1 MANDCRYVA
10 YFDMLGFK
18 KALERD
24 HVKAWGALSD
34 LQACMESVLKESY
47 QISRNNETILA
58 CNRVK
63 GVIFSDTIMFFTLK
77 DQLEDL
83 LAILFC
89 STKFFTKSLASCIPL
104 QGGIS
109 HGNFSFNFDKQLYC
123 GEPLVKACKIAESPQ
138 WTGIVVDEKVAEIY
152 NAENLSI
159 NPPLITEWT
168 LELRDG
174 QFKKSWVINWP
185 QPFRESFTA
194 DFPITSEQYYRA
206 FESLYGKFDKQSPW
220 AQKKYDNTVFFIN
233 SILGCLPKP
242 PSDNSD
248 LNLKDQCFLKYQSYL
263 ADLGDKAIKKNPFEF
278 ICTLLRVSGCEDSNW
293 DTLAQAK
300 ETLKN
305 FNRYLQ
311 QAFREE
317 DYKAAN
323 NMGLVIYCYLVE
335 MTFGYELLLNTLR
348 CINGQKYTMWPF
360 LDDIRSCNK
369 KHKKPIPLSAKT
381 KFKKIKDLAQ
391 QLNEARL
398 VSIIDEVFND
408 EILYAVSRADYII
421 TDEYFRMR
429 EGGFPRQIELKEID
443 ELVYKCFAFYDALL
457 FWQNKW
463 LETLA
468 ERSPY
473 SKHPNYEVLELL
485 SENGRVNGFALHF
498 SNGHKASF
506 SRSGKSEL
514 VNIIINNDG
523 TISPTCGRIDLLEN
537 KWKIE
542 GKLAEEFGQNYN
554 KL

>member
-1 MANDCRYVA
+1 MANNCRYVA

-18 KALERD
+18 KALKRN
-24 HVKAWGALSD
+24 HVEAWRALSN
-34 LQACMESVLKESY
+34 LQDCRESVLKENY
-47 QISRNNETILA
+47 PVSRNDETTLA
-58 CNRVK
+58 SNHVR
-63 GVIFSDTIMFFTLK
+63 GVMFSDTILFFTLK

-83 LAILFC
+83 LSILLC
-89 STKFFTKSLASCIPL
+89 SSNFFTKSLSSGIPL

-109 HGNFSFNFDKQLYC
+109 HGKFSFNFDKQLYC
-123 GEPLVKACKIAESPQ
+123 GEPLVKACEIAESPQ
-138 WTGIVVDEKVAEIY
+138 WTGIVVDEIVAEKY
-152 NAENLSI
+152 NTKNLSI
-159 NPPLITEWT
+159 YPPLITEWK
-168 LELRDG
+168 LELIDG
-174 QFKKSWVINWP
+174 QFKKSWVVNWP
-185 QPFRESFTA
+185 QSFKVNSEA
-194 DFPITSEQYYRA
+194 DFPITIEQYYKP
-206 FESLYGKFDKQSPW
+206 FENLYGEFGKQSLW

-233 SILGCLPKP
+233 SILDCLPKP

-248 LNLKDQCFLKYQSYL
+248 LNLKDQYFLKYESYL
-263 ADLGDKAIKKNPFEF
+263 ADLGCKAIKKNPFEF

-293 DTLAQAK
+293 DILAQAK

-311 QAFREE
+311 QAYREE

-323 NMGLVIYCYLVE
+323 NMGLVMYCYLVE
-335 MTFGYELLLNTLR
+335 MTVGHELLLNTLR
-348 CINGQKYTMWPF
+348 CVNGQKYTMWPF
-360 LDDIRSCNK
+360 LDDIRSSNK

-408 EILYAVSRADYII
+408 EILCAVSHADYII

-429 EGGFPRQIELKEID
+429 EGGFSRQIELKEID

-473 SKHPNYEVLELL
+473 SKEPNYEVLELL

-498 SNGHKASF
+498 SNGHKAGF
-506 SRSGKSEL
+506 RRSDKSEL
-514 VNIIINNDG
+514 INIMVNNDG

>member
-1 MANDCRYVA
+1 
-10 YFDMLGFK
+10 MLGFK
-18 KALERD
+18 KALERNRAE
-24 HVKAWGALSD
+24 AWGALSD
-34 LQACMESVLKESY
+34 LQACMESVLKKSY
-47 QISRNNETILA
+47 QISRNNKTILA

-63 GVIFSDTIMFFTLK
+63 GVMFSDTIVFFTLK

-89 STKFFTKSLASCIPL
+89 STNFFMNSLECCIPL

-109 HGNFSFNFDKQLYC
+109 YGNFSVNFDKNLYC
-123 GEPLVKACKIAESPQ
+123 GEPLVKACKIAELPQ
-138 WTGIVVDEKVAEIY
+138 WTGVVVDEKVAEKY
-152 NAENLSI
+152 KAENLSTT
-159 NPPLITEWT
+159 PPLITEWT

-174 QFKKSWVINWP
+174 QFRESWVINWP
-185 QPFRESFTA
+185 QIFRKRFAA
-194 DFPITSEQYYRA
+194 DLPITSEQYYRA
-206 FESLYGKFDKQSPW
+206 FERLYGKFDKMSPW

-233 SILGCLPKP
+233 SILDCLPKP

-248 LNLKDQCFLKYQSYL
+248 LNLKDRCCLKYESYL
-263 ADLGDKAIKKNPFEF
+263 ADLGLKAIEKNPFEF

-293 DTLAQAK
+293 DILAQAK
-300 ETLKN
+300 ETSRN

-311 QAFREE
+311 QAYREE

-323 NMGLVIYCYLVE
+323 NMALVMYCYLIE
-335 MTFGYELLLNTLR
+335 MTVGHELLLNTLR
-348 CINGQKYTMWPF
+348 CVNGQQYTMWPF

-369 KHKKPIPLSAKT
+369 KHKKSIPLSAIT
-381 KFKKIKDLAQ
+381 SFKKIKDLAQ
-391 QLNEARL
+391 QLNESRL
-398 VSIIDEVFND
+398 VIIIDEVFND
-408 EILYAVSRADYII
+408 EILYAVSHADYII
-421 TDEYFRMR
+421 TDEYFRMK
-429 EGGFPRQIELKEID
+429 EGGFPRQIELKKID

-463 LETLA
+463 LKTLA
-468 ERSPY
+468 EGTPY
-473 SKHPNYEVLELL
+473 SKRPNYEVLEFL

-506 SRSGKSEL
+506 SRSDKSEL
-514 VNIIINNDG
+514 INIIVNNDG